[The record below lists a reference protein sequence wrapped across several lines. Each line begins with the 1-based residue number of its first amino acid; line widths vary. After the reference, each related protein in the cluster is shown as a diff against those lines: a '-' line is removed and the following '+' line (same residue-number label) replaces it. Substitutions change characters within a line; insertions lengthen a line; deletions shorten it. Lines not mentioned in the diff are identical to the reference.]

1 MTGGPCGE
9 DIAPEGQIPGLRR
22 RRNQDLRVPP
32 VLLGE
37 TLAEVGAVVTRSA

>member
-22 RRNQDLRVPP
+22 RRNRDLRVRP
-32 VLLGE
+32 VLLRE
-37 TLAEVGAVVTRSA
+37 TLAEMGALATRSA